1 MKQKRIITIVV
12 VFIGAMLFGFTK
24 KENQKETKKAKVN
37 NIKGELNQ
45 KQANL
50 PFSFQGLDYFY
61 FAVDNIISDKQSEK
75 VYFSSERKVSGAS
88 FVSEGARSITCDIDN
103 LLIRPN
109 DSSVFHL
116 LSENPIKIYSIN
128 YLYELDTLYN
138 IQQLVFRMVDT
149 DDNNDNILDRHD
161 IESLYLSN
169 GNGEN
174 LTKISP
180 QKEDLLDWKAEQQFG
195 LLYFRTREDSN
206 KDGKFDTDDKVNLYE
221 YDFIHTKIVKKII

>member
-1 MKQKRIITIVV
+1 
-12 VFIGAMLFGFTK
+12 MLFGFTK
-24 KENQKETKKAKVN
+24 KVNQKEYQKVEIN
-37 NIKGELNQ
+37 NNKGESNQ

-50 PFSFQGLDYFY
+50 PFQFQGLDYLY

-75 VYFSSERKVSGAS
+75 VYFSSERKVSGTSFAS
-88 FVSEGARSITCDIDN
+88 VGARSITCDIDN

-116 LSENPIKIYSIN
+116 LSKKPVKIYSID

-138 IQQLVFRMVDT
+138 IQLLVFRMIDT
-149 DDNNDNILDRHD
+149 DSNNDNALDRHD

-174 LTKISP
+174 LIKISP

-221 YDFIHTKIVKKII
+221 YDFNHSKKVKKIM